1 MLPAQSARSNRHEAI
16 EHIRLH
22 NIDFPE
28 YLFGEDETGMIAML
42 RNGKFVTSS
51 LGINTIAK
59 FSTPIIVKACGNAQG
74 FFNIMTEE
82 WNKFHDI
89 TFYGGNVN
97 ALYNLEWTIEESEVN
112 EC

>member
-1 MLPAQSARSNRHEAI
+1 MKKISDIFCGYLKVDNDIYTYSVSSNIVTLLPAQSARNNRHEAI
-16 EHIRLH
+16 EHIRLR

-59 FSTPIIVKACGNAQG
+59 F
-74 FFNIMTEE
+74 
-82 WNKFHDI
+82 
-89 TFYGGNVN
+89 
-97 ALYNLEWTIEESEVN
+97 
-112 EC
+112 